1 MDLSF
6 LLDDIIKNRRA
17 LHQIPETALE
27 EFKTKEYLK
36 SYLISIGLDPQEI
49 VETGLFVYIE
59 GKDKENCIAFRSDID
74 ALNIKEETG
83 AEFESKHVG
92 KMHACGHD
100 GHMTTLLAFAK
111 YLTTI
116 QPLEKSVLLI
126 FQPAEESPGRAKDI
140 VETGLLKKYNV
151 KAIYGMH
158 LFPELPEGTIA
169 SKEGPFFAQAALMT
183 TTITG
188 KSGHGAMPHKTIDPL
203 MAFTKVV
210 DGYQTIVS
218 RNLSPFDPGVV
229 TIGKFCGGSAQN
241 IIADTVNFW
250 GTIRTF
256 KEENTEFIID
266 RIKEI
271 HRGIELSYR
280 VKIDEKIDIVYP
292 PVINDKEL
300 YKKFVETMKD
310 MNYVEH
316 EALTI
321 SEDFAYYQKEVPG
334 VFMLLGTRSEEKG
347 FIHPLHSCHFNFDEK
362 VLLKGV
368 EAYARIL
375 ESYNKSHNN

>member
-1 MDLSF
+1 MDLNF

-36 SYLISIGLDPQEI
+36 NYLISIGLEPQEV

-83 AEFESKHVG
+83 AEFESKHIG

-126 FQPAEESPGRAKDI
+126 FQPAEESPGRAKNI

-158 LFPELPEGTIA
+158 LFPELPEGTVA

-203 MAFTKVV
+203 MAFTKIV

-292 PVINDKEL
+292 PVVNDKEL

-334 VFMLLGTRSEEKG
+334 IFMLLGTRSEEKG

-368 EAYARIL
+368 EAFARIL
-375 ESYNKSHNN
+375 ESHNN

>member
-1 MDLSF
+1 MDLNF
-6 LLDDIIKNRRA
+6 LLDDIIKNRRT

-36 SYLISIGLDPQEI
+36 NYLISIGLEPQEI

-158 LFPELPEGTIA
+158 LFPELPEGTVA

-203 MAFTKVV
+203 MAFTKIV

-292 PVINDKEL
+292 PVVNNKEL
-300 YKKFVETMKD
+300 YKKFVEIMKD

-334 VFMLLGTRSEEKG
+334 IFMLLGTRSEEKG
-347 FIHPLHSCHFNFDEK
+347 FVHPLHSCHFNFDEK

-368 EAYARIL
+368 EAFARIL
-375 ESYNKSHNN
+375 ESHNK

>member
-1 MDLSF
+1 MDLNF

-27 EFKTKEYLK
+27 EVKTKEYLK
-36 SYLISIGLDPQEI
+36 NYLISIGLEPQEI

-83 AEFESKHVG
+83 AEFESKHIG

-158 LFPELPEGTIA
+158 LFPELPEGTVA

-241 IIADTVNFW
+241 IIADTVKFW

-292 PVINDKEL
+292 PVVNDKEL
-300 YKKFVETMKD
+300 YKKFVDTMKD

-347 FIHPLHSCHFNFDEK
+347 FVHPLHSCHFNFDEK

-368 EAYARIL
+368 EAFARIL
-375 ESYNKSHNN
+375 ESHNN

>member
-1 MDLSF
+1 MDLNF

-36 SYLISIGLDPQEI
+36 NYLISIGLEPQEI

-83 AEFESKHVG
+83 AEFESKHIG

-140 VETGLLKKYNV
+140 VESGLLKKYNV

-158 LFPELPEGTIA
+158 LFPELPEGTVA

-203 MAFTKVV
+203 MAFTKIV

-241 IIADTVNFW
+241 IIADTVKFW

-256 KEENTEFIID
+256 KEENTEFIIE

-300 YKKFVETMKD
+300 YKKFVDTMKD

-334 VFMLLGTRSEEKG
+334 IFMLLGTRSEEKG

-368 EAYARIL
+368 EAFVRIL
-375 ESYNKSHNN
+375 ESHNN

>member
-1 MDLSF
+1 MDLNF

-36 SYLISIGLDPQEI
+36 NYLISIGLEPQEV

-100 GHMTTLLAFAK
+100 GHMTTLLTFAK

-126 FQPAEESPGRAKDI
+126 FQPAEESPGRAKNI

-158 LFPELPEGTIA
+158 LFPELPEGTVA

-203 MAFTKVV
+203 MAFTKIV

-241 IIADTVNFW
+241 IIADTVKFW

-292 PVINDKEL
+292 PVVNDKEL

-334 VFMLLGTRSEEKG
+334 IFMLLGTRSEEKG
-347 FIHPLHSCHFNFDEK
+347 FVHPLHSCHFNFDEK
-362 VLLKGV
+362 VLLKGI
-368 EAYARIL
+368 EAFARIL
-375 ESYNKSHNN
+375 ESHNN

>member
-1 MDLSF
+1 MELNF

-17 LHQIPETALE
+17 LHQIPETALQ

-36 SYLISIGLDPQEI
+36 NYLISIGLNPQDI
-49 VETGLFVYIE
+49 VETGLYVYLE

-74 ALNIKEETG
+74 ALDVKEETG
-83 AEFESKHVG
+83 IDFESTHIG

-151 KAIYGMH
+151 KSIYGMH

-169 SKEGPFFAQAALMT
+169 SKEGAFFAQASLITAS
-183 TTITG
+183 ITG

-210 DGYQTIVS
+210 DGYQTIIS

-229 TIGKFCGGSAQN
+229 TIGKFCGGTAQN
-241 IIADTVNFW
+241 IIADKINFW

-256 KEENTEFIID
+256 KEENTEFIIN
-266 RIKEI
+266 RVKEI
-271 HRGIELSYR
+271 HRGIELAYR

-300 YKKFVETMKD
+300 YKKFVETMKE
-310 MNYVEH
+310 MNYEEH

-334 VFMLLGTRSEEKG
+334 IFMLLGTKNEEKG
-347 FIHPLHSCHFNFDEK
+347 YIHPLHSCHFNFDEK

-368 EAYARIL
+368 EAFARIL
-375 ESYNKSHNN
+375 ESHNK

>member
-6 LLDDIIKNRRA
+6 LLDDIVKNRRA

-36 SYLISIGLDPQEI
+36 NYLISIGLEPQEI

-116 QPLEKSVLLI
+116 QPLDKSVLLI

-158 LFPELPEGTIA
+158 LFPELPEGTVA

-203 MAFTKVV
+203 MAFTKIV

-300 YKKFVETMKD
+300 YKKFVDTMKD

-334 VFMLLGTRSEEKG
+334 IFMLLGTRSEEKG
-347 FIHPLHSCHFNFDEK
+347 FVHPLHSCHFNFDEK

-368 EAYARIL
+368 EAFARIL
-375 ESYNKSHNN
+375 ESHNK

>member
-1 MDLSF
+1 MDLNF

-36 SYLISIGLDPQEI
+36 NYLISIGLEPQEI

-158 LFPELPEGTIA
+158 LFPELPEGTVA

-203 MAFTKVV
+203 MAFTKIV

-292 PVINDKEL
+292 PVVNDKEL
-300 YKKFVETMKD
+300 YKNFVETMKN

-334 VFMLLGTRSEEKG
+334 IFMLLGTRSEEKG
-347 FIHPLHSCHFNFDEK
+347 FVHPLHSCHFNFDEK

-368 EAYARIL
+368 EAFARIL
-375 ESYNKSHNN
+375 ESHNN

>member
-1 MDLSF
+1 MDLNF

-36 SYLISIGLDPQEI
+36 NYLISIGLEPQEV

-158 LFPELPEGTIA
+158 LFPELPEGTVA

-203 MAFTKVV
+203 MAFTKIV

-292 PVINDKEL
+292 PVVNDKEL
-300 YKKFVETMKD
+300 YKNFVETMKN

-334 VFMLLGTRSEEKG
+334 IFMLLGTRSEEKG

-368 EAYARIL
+368 EAFARIL
-375 ESYNKSHNN
+375 ESHNN

>member
-1 MDLSF
+1 MDLNF

-36 SYLISIGLDPQEI
+36 NYLISIGLEPQE
-49 VETGLFVYIE
+49 VVVTGLFVYIE

-83 AEFESKHVG
+83 AEFESKHIG

-158 LFPELPEGTIA
+158 LFPELPEGTVA

-203 MAFTKVV
+203 MAFTKIV

-292 PVINDKEL
+292 PVVNDKEL

-334 VFMLLGTRSEEKG
+334 IFMLLGTRSEEKG

-368 EAYARIL
+368 EAFARIL
-375 ESYNKSHNN
+375 ESYNN

>member
-1 MDLSF
+1 MDLNF
-6 LLDDIIKNRRA
+6 LLDDIVKNRRA

-27 EFKTKEYLK
+27 EFKTKEHLK
-36 SYLISIGLDPQEI
+36 NYLISIELEPQEI

-100 GHMTTLLAFAK
+100 GHMTTLLGFAK

-158 LFPELPEGTIA
+158 LFPELPEGTVA

-203 MAFTKVV
+203 MAFTKIV

-218 RNLSPFDPGVV
+218 RNISPFDPGVV

-256 KEENTEFIID
+256 KEENTEFIIE

-300 YKKFVETMKD
+300 YKKFVDTMKD

-334 VFMLLGTRSEEKG
+334 IFMLLGTRSEEKG
-347 FIHPLHSCHFNFDEK
+347 FVHPLHSCHFNFDEK

-368 EAYARIL
+368 EAFARIL
-375 ESYNKSHNN
+375 ESHNK

>member
-1 MDLSF
+1 MDLNF

-36 SYLISIGLDPQEI
+36 NYLISIGLEPQEI
-49 VETGLFVYIE
+49 VETGLFVYIK

-83 AEFESKHVG
+83 AEFESKHIG

-158 LFPELPEGTIA
+158 LFPELPEGTVA

-203 MAFTKVV
+203 MAFTKIV

-241 IIADTVNFW
+241 IIADTVKFW

-292 PVINDKEL
+292 PVVNDKEL
-300 YKKFVETMKD
+300 YKKFVETMKNMD
-310 MNYVEH
+310 YVEH

-334 VFMLLGTRSEEKG
+334 IFMLLGTRSEEKG

-368 EAYARIL
+368 EAFARIL
-375 ESYNKSHNN
+375 ESHNN

>member
-1 MDLSF
+1 MDLNF

-36 SYLISIGLDPQEI
+36 NYLISIGLEPQEV

-83 AEFESKHVG
+83 AEFESKHIG

-158 LFPELPEGTIA
+158 LFPELPEGTVA

-203 MAFTKVV
+203 MAFTKIV

-271 HRGIELSYR
+271 HRGVELSYR

-334 VFMLLGTRSEEKG
+334 IFMLLGTRSEEKG
-347 FIHPLHSCHFNFDEK
+347 FVHPLHSCHFNFDEK

-368 EAYARIL
+368 EAFARIL
-375 ESYNKSHNN
+375 ESHNN

>member
-6 LLDDIIKNRRA
+6 LLDDIVKNRRA

-36 SYLISIGLDPQEI
+36 NYLISIGLEPQEI

-83 AEFESKHVG
+83 AEFESKHIG

-158 LFPELPEGTIA
+158 LFPELPEGTVA
-169 SKEGPFFAQAALMT
+169 SKEGAFFAQAALMT

-203 MAFTKVV
+203 MAFTKIV

-256 KEENTEFIID
+256 KEENTEFIIE

-271 HRGIELSYR
+271 HRGVELSYR

-300 YKKFVETMKD
+300 YKKFVDTMKD

-368 EAYARIL
+368 EAFARIL
-375 ESYNKSHNN
+375 ESHNN

>member
-1 MDLSF
+1 M
-6 LLDDIIKNRRA
+6 A
-17 LHQIPETALE
+17 L
-27 EFKTKEYLK
+27 
-36 SYLISIGLDPQEI
+36 
-49 VETGLFVYIE
+49 
-59 GKDKENCIAFRSDID
+59 
-74 ALNIKEETG
+74 LNI
-83 AEFESKHVG
+83 
-92 KMHACGHD
+92 
-100 GHMTTLLAFAK
+100 LQL
-111 YLTTI
+111 YN
-116 QPLEKSVLLI
+116 VLLI
-126 FQPAEESPGRAKDI
+126 FQPAKESPGRAKDI

-158 LFPELPEGTIA
+158 LFPELPEGTVA

-203 MAFTKVV
+203 MAFTKIV

-300 YKKFVETMKD
+300 YKKFVDTMKD

-334 VFMLLGTRSEEKG
+334 IFMLLVKKAE
-347 FIHPLHSCHFNFDEK
+347 
-362 VLLKGV
+362 
-368 EAYARIL
+368 
-375 ESYNKSHNN
+375 

>member
-1 MDLSF
+1 MDLNF

-36 SYLISIGLDPQEI
+36 NYLISIGLEPQEV

-83 AEFESKHVG
+83 AEFESKHIG

-158 LFPELPEGTIA
+158 LFPELPEGTVA

-203 MAFTKVV
+203 MAFTKIV

-300 YKKFVETMKD
+300 YKKFVDTMKD

-334 VFMLLGTRSEEKG
+334 IFMLLGTRSEEKG

-368 EAYARIL
+368 EAFARIL
-375 ESYNKSHNN
+375 ESHNK

>member
-6 LLDDIIKNRRA
+6 LLDDIVKNRRS

-36 SYLISIGLDPQEI
+36 NYLISIGLEPQEI

-83 AEFESKHVG
+83 AEFESKHIG

-158 LFPELPEGTIA
+158 LFPELSEGTVA

-203 MAFTKVV
+203 MAFTKIV

-241 IIADTVNFW
+241 IIADTVKFW

-292 PVINDKEL
+292 PVVNDKEL

-334 VFMLLGTRSEEKG
+334 IFMLLGTRSEEKG
-347 FIHPLHSCHFNFDEK
+347 FVHPLHSCHFNFDEK

-368 EAYARIL
+368 EAFARIL
-375 ESYNKSHNN
+375 ESYNN

>member
-1 MDLSF
+1 MDLNF

-36 SYLISIGLDPQEI
+36 NYLISIGLEPQEI

-83 AEFESKHVG
+83 AEFESKHIG

-100 GHMTTLLAFAK
+100 GHMTTLLGFAK

-158 LFPELPEGTIA
+158 LFPELPEGTVA

-203 MAFTKVV
+203 MAFTKIV

-256 KEENTEFIID
+256 KEENTEFIIE

-292 PVINDKEL
+292 PVVNDKEL
-300 YKKFVETMKD
+300 YKKFVETMKN

-334 VFMLLGTRSEEKG
+334 IFMLLGTRSEEKG

-368 EAYARIL
+368 EAFARIL
-375 ESYNKSHNN
+375 ESHNN

>member
-1 MDLSF
+1 MDLNF

-36 SYLISIGLDPQEI
+36 SYLISIGLEPQEV

-83 AEFESKHVG
+83 AEFESKHIG

-158 LFPELPEGTIA
+158 LFPELPEGTVA
-169 SKEGPFFAQAALMT
+169 SKEGSFFAQAALMT

-203 MAFTKVV
+203 MAFTKIV

-292 PVINDKEL
+292 PVVNDKEL

-334 VFMLLGTRSEEKG
+334 IFMLLGTRSEEKG

-368 EAYARIL
+368 EAFARIL
-375 ESYNKSHNN
+375 ESHNN

>member
-1 MDLSF
+1 MDLNF

-36 SYLISIGLDPQEI
+36 NYLISIGLEPQEV

-83 AEFESKHVG
+83 AEFESKHIG

-158 LFPELPEGTIA
+158 LFPELPEGTVA

-203 MAFTKVV
+203 MAFTKIV

-292 PVINDKEL
+292 PVVNDKEL

-334 VFMLLGTRSEEKG
+334 IFMLLGTRSEEKG

-368 EAYARIL
+368 EAFARIL
-375 ESYNKSHNN
+375 ESYNN

>member
-1 MDLSF
+1 MDLNF

-36 SYLISIGLDPQEI
+36 NYLISIGLEPQEI

-83 AEFESKHVG
+83 AEFESKHIG

-158 LFPELPEGTIA
+158 LFPELPEGTVA

-203 MAFTKVV
+203 MAFTKIV

-256 KEENTEFIID
+256 KEENTEFIIE

-271 HRGIELSYR
+271 HRGVELSYR

-300 YKKFVETMKD
+300 YKKFVDTMKD

-334 VFMLLGTRSEEKG
+334 IFMLLGTRSEEKG

-368 EAYARIL
+368 EAFARIL
-375 ESYNKSHNN
+375 ESYNN

>member
-1 MDLSF
+1 MDLNF

-36 SYLISIGLDPQEI
+36 NYLISIGLEPQEI

-158 LFPELPEGTIA
+158 LFPELPEGTVA
-169 SKEGPFFAQAALMT
+169 SKEGSFFAQAALMT

-203 MAFTKVV
+203 MAFTKIV

-241 IIADTVNFW
+241 IIADTVKFW

-292 PVINDKEL
+292 PVVNDKEL
-300 YKKFVETMKD
+300 YKKFVDTMKD

-334 VFMLLGTRSEEKG
+334 IFMLLGTRSEEKG
-347 FIHPLHSCHFNFDEK
+347 FVHPLHSCHFNFDEK

-368 EAYARIL
+368 EAFARIL
-375 ESYNKSHNN
+375 ESHNN

>member
-1 MDLSF
+1 MDLNF
-6 LLDDIIKNRRA
+6 LLDDIVKNRRA

-36 SYLISIGLDPQEI
+36 NYLISIGLEPQEI

-158 LFPELPEGTIA
+158 LFPELPEGTVA

-203 MAFTKVV
+203 MAFTKIV

-218 RNLSPFDPGVV
+218 RNISPFDPGVV

-256 KEENTEFIID
+256 KEENTEFIIE

-300 YKKFVETMKD
+300 YKKFVDTMKD

-334 VFMLLGTRSEEKG
+334 IFMLLGTRSEEKG
-347 FIHPLHSCHFNFDEK
+347 FVHPLHSCHFNFDEK

-368 EAYARIL
+368 EAFARIL
-375 ESYNKSHNN
+375 ESHNK

>member
-1 MDLSF
+1 MDLNF
-6 LLDDIIKNRRA
+6 LLDDIVKNRRA

-36 SYLISIGLDPQEI
+36 NYLISIGLEPQEI

-158 LFPELPEGTIA
+158 LFPELPEGTVA

-203 MAFTKVV
+203 MAFTKIV

-241 IIADTVNFW
+241 IIADTVKFW

-256 KEENTEFIID
+256 KEENTEFIIE

-300 YKKFVETMKD
+300 YKKFVEIMKD

-334 VFMLLGTRSEEKG
+334 IFMLLGTRSEEKG
-347 FIHPLHSCHFNFDEK
+347 FVHPLHSCHFNFDEK
-362 VLLKGV
+362 VLLKEV
-368 EAYARIL
+368 EAFARIL
-375 ESYNKSHNN
+375 ESHNK

>member
-1 MDLSF
+1 MDLNF

-36 SYLISIGLDPQEI
+36 SYLISIGLEPQEV

-83 AEFESKHVG
+83 AEFDSKHVG

-158 LFPELPEGTIA
+158 LFPELPEGTVA

-203 MAFTKVV
+203 MAFTKIV

-292 PVINDKEL
+292 PVVNDKEL

-321 SEDFAYYQKEVPG
+321 SEDFAYYQKEIPG
-334 VFMLLGTRSEEKG
+334 IFMLLGTRSEEKG

-368 EAYARIL
+368 EAFARIL
-375 ESYNKSHNN
+375 ESHNN

>member
-1 MDLSF
+1 MDLSL
-6 LLDDIIKNRRA
+6 LLDDIVKNRRA

-36 SYLISIGLDPQEI
+36 NYLISIGLEPQEI

-100 GHMTTLLAFAK
+100 GHMTTLLGFAK

-158 LFPELPEGTIA
+158 LFPELPEGTVA

-203 MAFTKVV
+203 MAFTKIV

-334 VFMLLGTRSEEKG
+334 IFMLLGTRSEEKG
-347 FIHPLHSCHFNFDEK
+347 FVHPLHSCHFNFDEK

-368 EAYARIL
+368 EAFARIL
-375 ESYNKSHNN
+375 ESYNN

>member
-1 MDLSF
+1 MDLNF

-27 EFKTKEYLK
+27 EFKTKKYLK
-36 SYLISIGLDPQEI
+36 NYLISIGLEPQEI

-100 GHMTTLLAFAK
+100 GHMTTLLGFAK

-158 LFPELPEGTIA
+158 LFPELPEGTVA

-203 MAFTKVV
+203 MAFTKIV

-218 RNLSPFDPGVV
+218 RNISPFDPGVV

-256 KEENTEFIID
+256 KEENTEFIIE

-300 YKKFVETMKD
+300 YKKFVDTMKD

-334 VFMLLGTRSEEKG
+334 IFMLLGTRSEEKG
-347 FIHPLHSCHFNFDEK
+347 FVHPLHSCHFNFDEK

-368 EAYARIL
+368 EAFARIL
-375 ESYNKSHNN
+375 ESHNK

>member
-6 LLDDIIKNRRA
+6 LLDDIVKNRRA

-36 SYLISIGLDPQEI
+36 NYLISIGLEPQEI

-116 QPLEKSVLLI
+116 QPLDKSVLLI

-158 LFPELPEGTIA
+158 LFPELPEGTVA

-203 MAFTKVV
+203 MAFTKIV

-256 KEENTEFIID
+256 KEENTEFIIE

-271 HRGIELSYR
+271 HRGVELSYR

-300 YKKFVETMKD
+300 YKKFVDTMKD

-368 EAYARIL
+368 EAFARIL
-375 ESYNKSHNN
+375 ESHNK

>member
-1 MDLSF
+1 MDLNF

-36 SYLISIGLDPQEI
+36 NYLISIGLEPQEI

-158 LFPELPEGTIA
+158 LFPELPEGTVA

-203 MAFTKVV
+203 MAFTKIV

-256 KEENTEFIID
+256 KEENTEFIIE

-300 YKKFVETMKD
+300 YKKFVDTMKD

-334 VFMLLGTRSEEKG
+334 IFMLLGTRSEEKG
-347 FIHPLHSCHFNFDEK
+347 FVHPLHSSHFNFDEK

-368 EAYARIL
+368 EAFARIL
-375 ESYNKSHNN
+375 ESHNK

>member
-1 MDLSF
+1 MDLNF
-6 LLDDIIKNRRA
+6 LLDDIVKNRRA

-36 SYLISIGLDPQEI
+36 NYLISIGLEPQEI

-83 AEFESKHVG
+83 VEFESKHVG

-158 LFPELPEGTIA
+158 LFPELPEGTVA
-169 SKEGPFFAQAALMT
+169 SKEGAFFAQAALMT

-300 YKKFVETMKD
+300 YKKFVDTMKD
-310 MNYVEH
+310 MNYVEY

-334 VFMLLGTRSEEKG
+334 IFMLLGTRSEEKG
-347 FIHPLHSCHFNFDEK
+347 FVHPLHSCHFNFDEK

-368 EAYARIL
+368 EAFARIL
-375 ESYNKSHNN
+375 ESHNN

>member
-36 SYLISIGLDPQEI
+36 NYLISIGLEPQEI

-83 AEFESKHVG
+83 AEFESKHIG

-158 LFPELPEGTIA
+158 LFPELPEGTVA

-203 MAFTKVV
+203 MAFTKIV

-241 IIADTVNFW
+241 IIADTVKFW

-292 PVINDKEL
+292 PVVNDKEL

-334 VFMLLGTRSEEKG
+334 IFMLLGTRSEEKG
-347 FIHPLHSCHFNFDEK
+347 FVHPLHSCHFNFDEK

-368 EAYARIL
+368 EAFARIL
-375 ESYNKSHNN
+375 ESHNN

>member
-1 MDLSF
+1 MDLNF

-36 SYLISIGLDPQEI
+36 NYLISIGLEPQEVI
-49 VETGLFVYIE
+49 ETGLFVYIE

-83 AEFESKHVG
+83 AEFESKHIG

-158 LFPELPEGTIA
+158 LFPELPEGTVA

-203 MAFTKVV
+203 MAFTKIV

-292 PVINDKEL
+292 PVVNDKEL
-300 YKKFVETMKD
+300 YKKFVDTMKD

-334 VFMLLGTRSEEKG
+334 IFMLLGTRSEEKG

-368 EAYARIL
+368 EAFARIL
-375 ESYNKSHNN
+375 ESHNN

>member
-1 MDLSF
+1 MDLNF

-36 SYLISIGLDPQEI
+36 SYLISIGLEPQEV

-100 GHMTTLLAFAK
+100 GHMTTLLGFAK

-158 LFPELPEGTIA
+158 LFPELPEGTVA

-203 MAFTKVV
+203 MAFTKIV

-256 KEENTEFIID
+256 KEENTEFIIE

-300 YKKFVETMKD
+300 YKKFVDTMKD

-334 VFMLLGTRSEEKG
+334 IFMLLGTRSEEKG
-347 FIHPLHSCHFNFDEK
+347 FVHPLHSCHFNFDEK

-368 EAYARIL
+368 EAFARIL
-375 ESYNKSHNN
+375 ESHNK

>member
-1 MDLSF
+1 MDLNF

-36 SYLISIGLDPQEI
+36 NYLISIGLEPQEI

-83 AEFESKHVG
+83 AEFESKHIG

-158 LFPELPEGTIA
+158 LFPELPEGTVA

-203 MAFTKVV
+203 MAFTKIV

-271 HRGIELSYR
+271 HRGVELSYR

-300 YKKFVETMKD
+300 YKKFVDTMKD

-334 VFMLLGTRSEEKG
+334 IFMLLGTRSEEKG

-368 EAYARIL
+368 EAFARIL
-375 ESYNKSHNN
+375 ESYNN

>member
-1 MDLSF
+1 MDLNF

-36 SYLISIGLDPQEI
+36 NYLISIGLEPQEI

-158 LFPELPEGTIA
+158 LFPELPEGTVA

-203 MAFTKVV
+203 MAFTKIV

-256 KEENTEFIID
+256 KEENTEFIIE

-300 YKKFVETMKD
+300 YKKFVDTMKD

-334 VFMLLGTRSEEKG
+334 IFMLLGTRSEEKG
-347 FIHPLHSCHFNFDEK
+347 FVHPLHSCHFNFDEK

-368 EAYARIL
+368 EAFARIL
-375 ESYNKSHNN
+375 ESHNK

>member
-1 MDLSF
+1 MDLNF
-6 LLDDIIKNRRA
+6 LLDDIVKNRRA

-36 SYLISIGLDPQEI
+36 NYLISIGLEPQEI

-116 QPLEKSVLLI
+116 QPLDKSVLLI

-158 LFPELPEGTIA
+158 LFPELPEGTVA

-203 MAFTKVV
+203 MAFTKIV

-256 KEENTEFIID
+256 KEENTEFIIE

-292 PVINDKEL
+292 PVVNDKEL
-300 YKKFVETMKD
+300 YKKFVETMKN

-334 VFMLLGTRSEEKG
+334 IFMLLGTRSEEKG
-347 FIHPLHSCHFNFDEK
+347 FVYPLHSCHFNFDEK

-368 EAYARIL
+368 EAFARIL
-375 ESYNKSHNN
+375 ESYNN